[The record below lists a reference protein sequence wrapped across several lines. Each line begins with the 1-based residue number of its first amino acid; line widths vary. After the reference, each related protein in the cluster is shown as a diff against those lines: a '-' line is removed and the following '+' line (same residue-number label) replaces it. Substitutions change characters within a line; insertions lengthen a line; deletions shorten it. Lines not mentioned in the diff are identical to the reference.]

1 MSIYGSALYLLA
13 KTVYI
18 CNSCKDIKNL
28 YEYLSAELSICSI
41 RCMFKKY
48 LKSIVY

>member
-18 CNSCKDIKNL
+18 CKDIKNL

-48 LKSIVY
+48 LKSIV